1 METKRPVQDE
11 ITEELLE
18 KEAPAAAVP
27 ESLKTNKKKRKI
39 LIIIFVLAAAAL
51 AGWFAFSAWQNAQYD
66 KQLDLAQK
74 YMDDGNYEDA
84 ILAYDAAISIADNR
98 QDAYEGKA
106 LASINSGDIATAKQ
120 MYQKLY
126 DITGSDSYKQMESTA
141 GLGNSSAN
149 YANGGIVTSYG
160 DTVYV
165 ANMPSVGC
173 ISQIKDGDTR
183 TVLDL
188 SAETR
193 KVGNLSTDGTNLYYY
208 VSRSDNLFSGDGY
221 KIGIYK
227 VPVDG
232 GEETLL
238 QEIHRS
244 IGVMNL
250 LYMQGKLYMLIS
262 SEDYYTTILTIDP
275 NTGETA
281 QFAQNRFSQI
291 NSDGQYLYAVLN
303 NSLDSEAVRMDSS
316 GNITVLYSTQSASLR
331 NLQFSGTRL
340 YLAYAGNKGGGWDI
354 CSMNNDGSDVQMPD
368 PGTMMYN
375 SMNVDNK
382 EIYMGGYYDSDN
394 NPTNNPNKTSQVDIE
409 AVDLNG
415 QQVGDL
421 IEFDLG
427 DVLSDSSVSVGSFA
441 DLCLENDR
449 LYYQIIYSKSG
460 SSTCYCWGSIKTDGT
475 DNQIYSHT

>member
-250 LYMQGKLYMLIS
+250 LYMQ
-262 SEDYYTTILTIDP
+262 
-275 NTGETA
+275 
-281 QFAQNRFSQI
+281 
-291 NSDGQYLYAVLN
+291 
-303 NSLDSEAVRMDSS
+303 
-316 GNITVLYSTQSASLR
+316 AS
-331 NLQFSGTRL
+331 
-340 YLAYAGNKGGGWDI
+340 
-354 CSMNNDGSDVQMPD
+354 V
-368 PGTMMYN
+368 
-375 SMNVDNK
+375 
-382 EIYMGGYYDSDN
+382 
-394 NPTNNPNKTSQVDIE
+394 
-409 AVDLNG
+409 
-415 QQVGDL
+415 
-421 IEFDLG
+421 
-427 DVLSDSSVSVGSFA
+427 SSVIYR
-441 DLCLENDR
+441 CLTWDFPLHEA
-449 LYYQIIYSKSG
+449 QKQ
-460 SSTCYCWGSIKTDGT
+460 C
-475 DNQIYSHT
+475 